1 MSEIRLQLPAG
12 RQPRVAQHVP
22 HARQRAVV
30 AATSLLVIVPAL
42 LLGHALNAGHDTPTP
57 AHRAPVSADAAP

>member
-1 MSEIRLQLPAG
+1 MSEIPLPLPAQ

-30 AATSLLVIVPAL
+30 AATSLLVIVPAF
-42 LLGHALNAGHDTPTP
+42 LLGHALNSGHDHPSP
-57 AHRAPVSADAAP
+57 ARPAPVSAHAAP